1 MKAMILAAGRG
12 KRMRPLTDH
21 TPKALIEVRG
31 KPLIVYHLENLAK
44 AGIVD
49 IVVNLAHLGDK
60 IKNLLGDGRKYCV
73 NLTYSYEIDAGLET
87 GGGIYKAL
95 PLLGS
100 DPFIVLS
107 ADIFTAFDF
116 ASLPQHI
123 DSTAHLILV
132 NNPDYHTEGDFAL
145 AENTVQN
152 HGRQKVTYGNIG
164 VFKAAL
170 FKDCQPG
177 FFLLAPLIRAAA
189 DKGRVTGE
197 LFRGDWHNI
206 GTPRDLSLILP

>member
-44 AGIVD
+44 AGISD
-49 IVVNLAHLGDK
+49 IVINLAHLGDK
-60 IKNLLGDGRKYCV
+60 IKNRLGDGSQFGV
-73 NLTYSYEIDAGLET
+73 NLTYSYEEDAGLET
-87 GGGIYKAL
+87 GGGILKAL

-107 ADIFTAFDF
+107 ADIFTEFDY
-116 ASLPQHI
+116 ASLPQRI
-123 DSTAHLILV
+123 DSTAHIILV
-132 NNPDYHTEGDFAL
+132 PNPAYHTEGDFAL
-145 AENTVQN
+145 EENAVQN
-152 HGRQKVTYGNIG
+152 HGTKKVTYGNIG
-164 VFKAAL
+164 VFPPAL

-177 FFLLAPLIRAAA
+177 FFPLAPLIRATA
-189 DKGRVTGE
+189 DKGQVTGE

-206 GTPRDLSLILP
+206 GTQQDLSLT